1 MAELMFFNPAEA
13 FARGQG
19 QAQALQSGGMQNAL
33 LGMQLD
39 EARNAPQRMA
49 QRNALIQ
56 RSLQT
61 GNTTQLFVND
71 PDTGAKV
78 QSYLA
83 SLDEQGRAE
92 FDRKHTLSSKLLAT
106 VKASQ
111 SPEQTYMMARDQ
123 INSIWGQEVMPAQ
136 YDPNAVDL
144 ALASARS
151 VDDILKPQATFVKP
165 ESELRKEYS
174 DLVKPFNEQKRA
186 YGRIRA
192 SAKDPSAAGDLALI
206 FNYMKLLDP
215 GSVVRETEFA
225 TAQNATGVPDQI
237 RNVYNRV
244 LNGERLGEAQR
255 GDFVDR
261 ASRLFNDAVQ
271 GHNEVATRF
280 QWLAQQYGL
289 SPANIAQ
296 LWQPVE
302 FQRVEVQ
309 EPPRPDALKPGM
321 TVEDYRY
328 KGGDPSKPESW
339 VKVDG

>member
-1 MAELMFFNPAEA
+1 MAELMFFNPADA

-19 QAQALQSGGMQNAL
+19 QAQALQAGGMQNAL
-33 LGMQLD
+33 LGMQLN
-39 EARNAPQRMA
+39 EARNDPQRMA

-61 GNTTQLFVND
+61 GDTTQLFASD

-92 FDRKHTLSSKLLAT
+92 FDRKHKLSSQLLAT
-106 VKASQ
+106 VKASPN
-111 SPEQTYMMARDQ
+111 PEQTYMMARDQ
-123 INSIWGQEVMPAQ
+123 INSIWQQEVMPAQ
-136 YDPNAVDL
+136 YDPTAIDL

-151 VDDILKPQATFVKP
+151 VDDILKPQTTFVKP
-165 ESELRKEYS
+165 ESDLRKEYS

-215 GSVVRETEFA
+215 GSVVREAEFA
-225 TAQNATGVPDQI
+225 TAQNAAGVPDQI
-237 RNVYNRV
+237 RNIYNRV
-244 LNGERLGEAQR
+244 LSGERLGEAQR

-271 GHNEVATRF
+271 GHNEVAMRY
-280 QWLAQQYGL
+280 QGLAQQYGL
-289 SPANIAQ
+289 NPENIAQ
-296 LWQPVE
+296 PWQPVDVKP
-302 FQRVEVQ
+302 VETQ
-309 EPPRPDALKPGM
+309 APPQPFNPVGAPVLRYNPQTGK
-321 TVEDYRY
+321 VE
-328 KGGDPSKPESW
+328 
-339 VKVDG
+339 